1 MYAYKTKGVCAREV
15 HFELAGNRI
24 QWVRFLGGGCPGNAE
39 AVGKL
44 AAGKDVREL
53 IGLMKGISCRN
64 ETSCADQLAL
74 ALREALEGRL
84 PPSSISVIQDPS
96 SFSRVAVIAEINGDA
111 PALGRF
117 LRWSANAHLDAVF
130 CLGNQIGDGPN
141 NDEVIHKIHQQ
152 GWRCILGPRDHR
164 VLFGRTC
171 REDLPESD
179 SMSVAPSSRAILEE
193 LPHLRLCRI
202 GNRDVLLFYDGYVQ
216 DLHGFSEFAPF
227 STELLMVSNLSDY
240 LRDETVFPA
249 LEAMT
254 SQFGVRMVLFGHTG
268 VNKHVRLGGVD
279 FINVGSLSDE
289 GNGWVT
295 LLENRGDG
303 VAVSFVRLD
312 S

>member
-15 HFELAGNRI
+15 HFELSGNRI
-24 QWVRFLGGGCPGNAE
+24 HWVRFLGGGCPGNAE

-44 AAGKDVREL
+44 AAGRDVREL

-64 ETSCADQLAL
+64 GASCADQLAL
-74 ALREALEGRL
+74 ALMEALEGRL
-84 PPSSISVIQDPS
+84 PPSSISVVRDPS
-96 SFSRVAVIAEINGDA
+96 SFSRIAVVAEINGDA

-141 NDEVIHKIHQQ
+141 NDEVIHRIHEQ
-152 GWRCILGPRDHR
+152 GWRCVLGPRDHQA
-164 VLFGRTC
+164 LFGCTC
-171 REDLPESD
+171 REDPSQWVGVSL
-179 SMSVAPSSRAILEE
+179 APPSREILGK

-202 GNRDVLLFYDGYVQ
+202 GNEDVLLFYDGYVQ
-216 DLHGFSEFAPF
+216 DLDGFSEFAPF
-227 STELLMVSNLSDY
+227 STELLMVGNLSDY

-279 FINVGSLSDE
+279 FVNVGSLSVE